1 MARPSHGSLI
11 LFGIAVA
18 LVTATSAGAETR
30 GASEGASCRQCVRK
44 SASYRPA
51 AAVMAAPRPSR
62 PSSPCEDEAYAR
74 EIAQASARYAVPQRL
89 IWAVIRVESGFDRRA
104 VSPKGARGLMQLMP
118 ETAAI
123 LGVRDPFDP
132 RQNILG
138 GTAHL
143 RALMERFRHD
153 VRLAVAA
160 YNAGEKPVVQYRGV
174 PPYPETRDY
183 VTQVMRFYQASG
195 AEISSEPSASPRG
208 EQRTGAVR
216 RIVEPNGTVLYTN
229 IAYGGPGALA
239 LGR

>member
-1 MARPSHGSLI
+1 
-11 LFGIAVA
+11 
-18 LVTATSAGAETR
+18 
-30 GASEGASCRQCVRK
+30 
-44 SASYRPA
+44 
-51 AAVMAAPRPSR
+51 
-62 PSSPCEDEAYAR
+62 
-74 EIAQASARYAVPQRL
+74 
-89 IWAVIRVESGFDRRA
+89 
-104 VSPKGARGLMQLMP
+104 MQLMP

-132 RQNILG
+132 RQNIHG

-208 EQRTGAVR
+208 ELRTGAVR
-216 RIVEPNGTVLYTN
+216 RIVESNGTVLYTN

>member
-1 MARPSHGSLI
+1 MARPGYGSLI

-30 GASEGASCRQCVRK
+30 AASDGASCRQCVRK

-62 PSSPCEDEAYAR
+62 PSSPCEDDAYAR
-74 EIAQASARYAVPQRL
+74 EIAEASARYAVPERL

-208 EQRTGAVR
+208 ELRTGAVR
-216 RIVEPNGTVLYTN
+216 RIVESNGTVLYTN